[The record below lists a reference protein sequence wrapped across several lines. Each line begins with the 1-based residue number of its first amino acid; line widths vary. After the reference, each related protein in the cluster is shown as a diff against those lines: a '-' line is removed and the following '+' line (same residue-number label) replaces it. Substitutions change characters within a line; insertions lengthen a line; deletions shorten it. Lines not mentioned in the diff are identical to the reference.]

1 MTKYYNRFGNKR
13 IDERAKKSVPF
24 SSRSQKTHLK
34 AHSDYVCIT
43 HPAHPLRGQSFPII
57 PHQKQK
63 NPHLIEIQLADGER
77 RFIPLAWTDQV
88 PPVVTL
94 PDARFLLTNLL
105 LLRKQLDG
113 LLPLIEKPST
123 LSQKDNQIEGGSDEL
138 PQPIHL
144 VSTDRGSTGAGDSHS
159 GADIAAPANEKRKGG

>member
-1 MTKYYNRFGNKR
+1 MFETLKH
-13 IDERAKKSVPF
+13 

-34 AHSDYVCIT
+34 AHSGHVRIT

-77 RFIPLAWTDQV
+77 RFIPLDWTDQV
-88 PPVVTL
+88 PPVVIL
-94 PDARFLLTNLL
+94 PDVRFLLTNLL

-113 LLPLIEKPST
+113 LLPLIEEAST
-123 LSQKDNQIEGGSDEL
+123 LPQKDNQTEGGSDEL
-138 PQPIHL
+138 PQPVHL
-144 VSTDRGSTGAGDSHS
+144 AGPDRGSTSASRSHS
-159 GADIAAPANEKRKGG
+159 GADIAAPTNEKRRGGG

>member
-1 MTKYYNRFGNKR
+1 MR
-13 IDERAKKSVPF
+13 
-24 SSRSQKTHLK
+24 
-34 AHSDYVCIT
+34 IT

-57 PHQKQK
+57 QHQKQK

-77 RFIPLAWTDQV
+77 RFIPLEWTDQL

-94 PDARFLLTNLL
+94 PGARFLLSNLL

-113 LLPLIEKPST
+113 LLPLIKEPST
-123 LSQKDNQIEGGSDEL
+123 LPQKDNQTEGGSDEL

-144 VSTDRGSTGAGDSHS
+144 AGSDRGSTSASGSHS
-159 GADIAAPANEKRKGG
+159 GADIAAPTHEKRSGG